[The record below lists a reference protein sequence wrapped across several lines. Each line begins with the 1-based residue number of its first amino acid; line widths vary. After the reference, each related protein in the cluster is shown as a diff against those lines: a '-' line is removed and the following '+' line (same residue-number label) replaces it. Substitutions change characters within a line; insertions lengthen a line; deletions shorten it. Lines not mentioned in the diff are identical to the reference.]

1 MPTPATSPRMVGRGR
16 ELLDLQEAH
25 EASLTGVPRG
35 AVVAGEAGIGK
46 TRLLEEF
53 VSAFDP
59 EVVVARGQCVAM
71 GTLGT
76 PFGPVRG
83 VLRDLVRRLGADAV
97 RQAAGPAGHL
107 LGALLPELLATGD
120 QSDGAPGPEGPVEV
134 AQEQLHDLV
143 SHLLTSL
150 SRDAP
155 VVVLIE
161 DLHWADVPTLDLLR
175 SLLVTLRE
183 GRLTVV
189 LSYRTDD
196 VGRGHPLRPVVTEL
210 GRSRG
215 VVRVDLRRLT
225 PEEAAEQARLIR
237 GVAPDPEELELLVE
251 RSEGVPFFV
260 EELLGLDPLD
270 GGPLPETLRELVLSR
285 YDRLTEPTQAVLRL
299 LSTGGVSVPH
309 GLFELVHDG
318 DPDEVDACVREAV
331 EAQVLTVGATA
342 YTFRHALTQEA
353 VHDELLPGE
362 RARFHA
368 RYAAALQEHPR
379 LAGSAAEV
387 AHHFLAAHDLPR
399 GFAAS
404 VVASREAAA
413 AGAPG
418 SAARLG
424 ERALELWG
432 QVPDPE
438 ALAGCAKAD
447 LFLATAT
454 AYDETG
460 DDRAVKILEEALAE
474 CPRDDRRRYSL
485 LLHESAVVWHTAG
498 RPGATDLCRQ
508 AVEMAPE
515 GDGEEDRAARLRVQ
529 VGLGVVLLLGHD
541 LAGKAVLEKS
551 VTEGRDL
558 VATAADEDVRER
570 ARFELVRALCNLG
583 GGLAASGDAEGGLA
597 LLDEALEH
605 SGSDVSARLRDAERR
620 SAMLYDLGR
629 YEEGL
634 RVAVD
639 GQEAARRAG
648 RERGWGL
655 SIGLGGILALLAT
668 GRLEEAERELD
679 RMRRM
684 RPPWGFVSGYAVALR
699 AQLHLLRDEVDEAGK
714 ELRDARSLLDGLSLS
729 DVDDS
734 MAIAL
739 TRAQVALAAG
749 DLTAAW
755 GHVRSML
762 AVEPMLPGFAPALL
776 ATGAG
781 VLAKLRAE
789 GLAPDGTTAADAEQR
804 LRAVFGTVPVDGT
817 TPLWRAFLEAELSGP
832 DGTGTDVDAWRA
844 AVDAAATGRMPVDRY
859 AHALQGLARALL
871 DEGDRPGAAEAL
883 RSVRRLASAHGLL
896 RAARLADELA
906 AQAGLGPR
914 TRTDGAR
921 AGVPGPTLE
930 LTDRER
936 QVLELV
942 AEGLTNRQI
951 GERLFISDK
960 TASVHVSA
968 ILRKLGVTSRT
979 EAAVRAAD
987 LLAPTDD
994 LAASGG

>member
-25 EASLTGVPRG
+25 QASLSGLPRG

-46 TRLLEEF
+46 TRLLDEF
-53 VSAFDP
+53 LASLDP
-59 EVVVARGQCVAM
+59 DVVVARGQCVAM

-83 VLRDLVRRLGADAV
+83 VLRDLVRRLGVEEV
-97 RQAAGPAGHL
+97 RRGAGPGGHL
-107 LGALLPELLATGD
+107 LGALLPELVAAGD
-120 QSDGAPGPEGPVEV
+120 QAEGTPVEV
-134 AQEQLHDLV
+134 GQEQLHDLV
-143 SHLLTSL
+143 SQLLTTL
-150 SRDAP
+150 SEAAP

-161 DLHWADVPTLDLLR
+161 DVHWADVPTLDLVR

-183 GRLTVV
+183 GRVTVV

-196 VGRGHPLRPVVTEL
+196 VGRGHPLRPVVAEL

-215 VVRVDLRRLT
+215 VVRVDLARLT
-225 PEEAAEQARLIR
+225 AEEAAEQARLIR
-237 GVAPDPEELELLVE
+237 GTAPDPDELELLVE

-270 GGPLPETLRELVLSR
+270 GGPLPETLRDLVLSR

-309 GLFELVHDG
+309 VLFEQVHEG
-318 DPDEVDACVREAV
+318 DADEVDACVREAV

-368 RYAAALQEHPR
+368 RYAAALQEHPH
-379 LAGSAAEV
+379 LAGSTAEV

-399 GFAAS
+399 GFAAT

-413 AGAPG
+413 GGAPS

-424 ERALELWG
+424 ERALELWER
-432 QVPDPE
+432 VPDAE

-474 CPRDDRRRYSL
+474 CPREDRRHYSL
-485 LLHESAVVWHTAG
+485 LLHESAVVWHSAG
-498 RPGATDLCRQ
+498 RPGAPDLCRQ
-508 AVEMAPE
+508 AVEVAPE
-515 GDGEEDRAARLRVQ
+515 GDDEQDRVVRLRAQ

-541 LAGKAVLEKS
+541 LTGRTVLEEA
-551 VTEGRDL
+551 VPEGRDL
-558 VATAADEDVRER
+558 VATATDDDVRER

-583 GGLAASGDAEGGLA
+583 GGLAAAGDAEGGLA

-605 SGSDVSARLRDAERR
+605 GGSDVSAQLRDAERR
-620 SAMLYDLGR
+620 AVMLYNLGR
-629 YEEGL
+629 FEEGL
-634 RVAVD
+634 KVAVD
-639 GQEAARRAG
+639 GQEVARRAG

-655 SIGLGGILALLAT
+655 SIALGGVLALLAT
-668 GRLEEAERELD
+668 GRLEEAQRELD
-679 RMRRM
+679 RMQRM

-699 AQLHLLRDEVDEAGK
+699 AQLHLMRDEVDQADRV
-714 ELRDARSLLDGLSLS
+714 LREARSLLDGLALS
-729 DVDDS
+729 DLDDA

-739 TRAQVALAAG
+739 TRAKVALAE
-749 DLTAAW
+749 DDVPAAW
-755 GHVRSML
+755 GHVRPML
-762 AVEPMLPGFAPALL
+762 ELDRMLPGFAPVLL
-776 ATGAG
+776 ATGAAL
-781 VLAKLRAE
+781 LARLRAE
-789 GLAPDGTTAADAEQR
+789 GLAPAGTTADEAEQR
-804 LRAVFGTVPVDGT
+804 LRAAFGTVPVDGT
-817 TPLWRAFLEAELSGP
+817 TLLWGAFLEAELAGP
-832 DGTGTDVDAWRA
+832 DGTGTDPGAWRA
-844 AVDAAATGRMPVDRY
+844 AVEAAETGRVPVDVH
-859 AHALQGLARALL
+859 AHALQGLGRALL
-871 DEGDRPGAAEAL
+871 DAGDRAGAAEAL
-883 RSVRRLASAHGLL
+883 GAARDLALRHGLL

-906 AQAGLGPR
+906 AKAGLGPR
-914 TRTDGAR
+914 TRTDGVR
-921 AGVPGPTLE
+921 AGVPGPSLE

-942 AEGLTNRQI
+942 ADGLTNRQI
-951 GERLFISDK
+951 GERLYISDK

-979 EAAVRAAD
+979 EAAVRAAT
-987 LLAPTDD
+987 LLAPADD
-994 LAASGG
+994 LTASGG